1 MKTKSIIILIVTLII
16 GFAIGFMTNSHLT
29 QQRIQS
35 FVKMGT
41 SDGFKEKLYHVIKP
55 DELQRVEID
64 PILEKYGGEI
74 HEAVN
79 ISRKKM
85 KSINEQMMQELKPH
99 LNDDQIERM
108 VKVQERRGR
117 GWGDRPPSGADHNR
131 GEKSGKRR

>member
-29 QQRIQS
+29 KNKIQS

-41 SDGFKEKLYHVIKP
+41 SDGFKERLYRVIKP
-55 DELQRVEID
+55 DEIQRGEIE
-64 PILEKYGGEI
+64 PILERYAGEI

-85 KSINEQMMQELKPH
+85 KDINEQMMQELEPF
-99 LNDDQIERM
+99 LNNDQIERM
-108 VKVQERRGR
+108 VKVQERIGRGR
-117 GWGDRPPSGADHNR
+117 SDHRPPGPDHSR
-131 GEKSGKRR
+131 EDKPGRR